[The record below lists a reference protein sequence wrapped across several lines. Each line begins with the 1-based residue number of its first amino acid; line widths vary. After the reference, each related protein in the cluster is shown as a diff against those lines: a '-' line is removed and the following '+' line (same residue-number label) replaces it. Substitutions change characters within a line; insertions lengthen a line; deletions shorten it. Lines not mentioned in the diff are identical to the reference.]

1 MVSALAAVNIYRF
14 GYLLIFLGR
23 ITTPTGFGLSI
34 SFVGD
39 NLGSHSARHRY
50 SPGVKSDRARSLYF
64 LKA

>member
-1 MVSALAAVNIYRF
+1 VEKLKTMVSALAAVNIYRL

-39 NLGSHSARHRY
+39 NLGK
-50 SPGVKSDRARSLYF
+50 PFGPPSL
-64 LKA
+64 LAWCEVR